1 MTRPAWAAC
10 THEELSRSRSRRR
23 IRPKGLR
30 TLVRSQ
36 MRRVVSSL
44 ALMTMGW
51 LSNLPTATSFTELV
65 WPVRGGPMG

>member
-1 MTRPAWAAC
+1 
-10 THEELSRSRSRRR
+10 
-23 IRPKGLR
+23 
-30 TLVRSQ
+30 

-65 WPVRGGPMG
+65 WPVRGGPMGVSVARILDGDDALTGRDDVGSH